1 MNRISSQKKL
11 KDVDRLLSEVRAKIK
26 ELKKGE
32 AVPNEKVVPRAKAAT
47 KIADKTVKH
56 RKRAIQG
63 IDLKAEYEE
72 LYEGF
77 VSGKIDTI
85 RDYIMGRDKVFLK
98 EFCRV
103 NNLPIDAARAS
114 KNIIL
119 DQVML
124 WMSRRKAIS
133 KTPP

>member
-1 MNRISSQKKL
+1 MSRISSQKKL
-11 KDVDRLLSEVRAKIK
+11 KDVDRLLSEVKAKIK

-32 AVPNEKVVPRAKAAT
+32 AIPYEKVAPRAKAAT
-47 KIADKTVKH
+47 KIADRTVKH

-72 LYEGF
+72 LYQGF
-77 VSGKIDTI
+77 VSGKNDTI
-85 RDYIMGRDKVFLK
+85 RDYIMGRDKEFLK

-103 NNLPIDAARAS
+103 NNLPVDAARAS
-114 KNIIL
+114 KHIIL
-119 DQVML
+119 EQVML

-133 KTPP
+133 KTLP